1 MAWMA
6 PVRNDNLWEGA
17 SMARAWAFWW
27 IVGICIL
34 LVIAARTFYSVS
46 ETEQAV
52 VTQLGRPVRLVRMPG
67 LHLKVPFLQQ
77 LTLFE
82 NRLLDY
88 DAAPAPVIT
97 RDKKNLLVDNY
108 AKWQISD
115 PLKFLQTVQNES
127 GAQARLDDIIY
138 SKVRE
143 QLGLHDLVDVIATK
157 RDPIMR
163 AVTMGS
169 NEAAT
174 AYGITVLD
182 VRVKRADLPP
192 ENAQA
197 VYGRM
202 RTEREREAKRYRSE
216 GQEEALKIRAETD
229 KQKTIMLAEAYQQE
243 QAIRGEGDAAA
254 IHIYAAAFQ
263 QDPEFFTFTRT
274 LEAYRKSLNGKTT
287 LLLPSQME
295 FLKYLRE

>member
-1 MAWMA
+1 M
-6 PVRNDNLWEGA
+6 PRA
-17 SMARAWAFWW
+17 SAFWW
-27 IVGICIL
+27 VVSVCLL
-34 LVIAARTFYSVS
+34 LVIASRTFYSVS

-52 VTQLGRPVRLVRMPG
+52 VTQLGRPVHLVKAPG
-67 LHLKVPFLQQ
+67 LHLKVPFLHQ
-77 LTLFE
+77 LTFFE

-97 RDKKNLLVDNY
+97 RDKKNLVVDNY
-108 AKWQISD
+108 AKWQIDD
-115 PLKFLQTVQNES
+115 PLKFLQTVQNEI

-143 QLGLHDLVDVIATK
+143 QLGLHDLVEVIATK
-157 RDPIMR
+157 REPIMR
-163 AVTMGS
+163 AVTAGS
-169 NEAAT
+169 HEAAS
-174 AYGITVLD
+174 AYGIAVID
-182 VRVKRADLPP
+182 VRIKRADLPP

-229 KQKTIMLAEAYQQE
+229 KQKTIMLAEAYEQE
-243 QAIRGEGDAAA
+243 QSIRGEGDAVAVR
-254 IHIYAAAFQ
+254 IYAEAFQ
-263 QDPEFFTFTRT
+263 QEPDFFTFART
-274 LEAYRKSLNGKTT
+274 LEAYRKSLKGKTT
-287 LLLPSQME
+287 LLLPPQME

>member
-1 MAWMA
+1 M
-6 PVRNDNLWEGA
+6 PRA
-17 SMARAWAFWW
+17 STFWW
-27 IVGICIL
+27 IVGICAL

-52 VTQLGRPVRLVRMPG
+52 ITQLGRPVHLVKTPG

-77 LTLFE
+77 LSFFE

-115 PLKFLQTVQNES
+115 PLKFLQTVQNET

-143 QLGLHDLVDVIATK
+143 QLGLHDLVEVIATK
-157 RDPIMR
+157 RGPIMQV
-163 AVTMGS
+163 VTKGS
-169 NEAAT
+169 DEAAT
-174 AYGITVLD
+174 AYGIRVLD
-182 VRVKRADLPP
+182 VRIKRADLPP

-229 KQKTIMLAEAYQQE
+229 KQRTIMLAEAYEQE
-243 QAIRGEGDAAA
+243 QTIRGEGDAAA
-254 IHIYAAAFQ
+254 TRIYAAAFQ
-263 QDPEFFTFTRT
+263 QDPEFFSFART
-274 LEAYRKSLNGKTT
+274 LEAYRKSLKGKTT
-287 LLLPSQME
+287 LLLPPHME
-295 FLKYLRE
+295 FLRYLRE

>member
-1 MAWMA
+1 M
-6 PVRNDNLWEGA
+6 PRV
-17 SMARAWAFWW
+17 STFWW
-27 IVGICIL
+27 VVSLGVL
-34 LVIAARTFYSVS
+34 LVIASRTFYAVS
-46 ETEQAV
+46 ETEQVV
-52 VTQLGRPVRLVRMPG
+52 VTQLGRPVRLVKTPG

-77 LTLFE
+77 LTFFE
-82 NRLLDY
+82 DRLLDY

-97 RDKKNLLVDNY
+97 RDKKNLVVDNY
-108 AKWQISD
+108 AKWQIRD
-115 PLKFLQTVQNES
+115 PLKFLQTVRDEA

-143 QLGLHDLVDVIATK
+143 QLGLHDLVEVIAAK
-157 RDPIMR
+157 RDMIMR
-163 AVTMGS
+163 AVTAGS
-169 NEAAT
+169 HEASM
-174 AYGITVLD
+174 AYGIAVTD
-182 VRVKRADLPP
+182 VRIKRADLPP

-229 KQKTIMLAEAYQQE
+229 KQTTIMFAEAYEHE

-254 IHIYAAAFQ
+254 MRVYAEAFQ
-263 QDPEFFTFTRT
+263 HDPDFFAFTRT
-274 LEAYRKSLNGKTT
+274 LEAYRKSLKGKTT
-287 LLLPSQME
+287 LLLPPQME

>member
-1 MAWMA
+1 M
-6 PVRNDNLWEGA
+6 PRT
-17 SMARAWAFWW
+17 SAFWW
-27 IVGICIL
+27 IVGICIV
-34 LVIAARTFYSVS
+34 LVIAARALYSVA
-46 ETEQAV
+46 ETEQAI
-52 VTQLGRPVRLVRMPG
+52 VTQLGRPVRLVKTPG

-77 LTLFE
+77 LTFFE

-97 RDKKNLLVDNY
+97 RDKKNLVIDNY

-115 PLKFLQTVQNES
+115 PLKFLQTVQNEV

-143 QLGLHDLVDVIATK
+143 QLGLHDLLEVIATQ
-157 RDPIMR
+157 RDSIMR
-163 AVTMGS
+163 AVTLGS
-169 NEAAT
+169 NAAAT
-174 AYGITVLD
+174 AYGITVID
-182 VRVKRADLPP
+182 VRIMRADLPP

-229 KQKTIMLAEAYQQE
+229 KQKVILLAEAYERE

-254 IHIYAAAFQ
+254 IRIYAAAFQ
-263 QDPEFFTFTRT
+263 QDPDFFSFART
-274 LEAYRKSLNGKTT
+274 LEAYKKSLKEKTT
-287 LLLPSQME
+287 LVLPPQME

>member
-1 MAWMA
+1 MPRVSAWW
-6 PVRNDNLWEGA
+6 VVSLG
-17 SMARAWAFWW
+17 
-27 IVGICIL
+27 VL
-34 LVIAARTFYSVS
+34 LVIASRTFYTVS
-46 ETEQAV
+46 ETEQV
-52 VTQLGRPVRLVRMPG
+52 VITQLGRPVRLMKSPG

-77 LTLFE
+77 LTFFE
-82 NRLLDY
+82 DRLLDY
-88 DAAPAPVIT
+88 DAAPAPIIT
-97 RDKKNLLVDNY
+97 RDKKNLVVDNY
-108 AKWQISD
+108 AKWHISD
-115 PLKFLQTVQNES
+115 PLLFLQTVHDEV

-143 QLGLHDLVDVIATK
+143 QLGLHDLVELIASK
-157 RDPIMR
+157 REPIMR
-163 AVTMGS
+163 AVTAS
-169 NEAAT
+169 SHAASM
-174 AYGITVLD
+174 AYGIAVID
-182 VRVKRADLPP
+182 VRIKRADLPP

-229 KQKTIMLAEAYQQE
+229 KQKTIMLAEAYEHE

-254 IHIYAAAFQ
+254 MRVYAEAFQ
-263 QDPEFFTFTRT
+263 QDPDFFAFSRT
-274 LEAYRKSLNGKTT
+274 LEAYRKSLKGKTT

>member
-1 MAWMA
+1 M
-6 PVRNDNLWEGA
+6 PRG
-17 SMARAWAFWW
+17 SGFWGG
-27 IVGICIL
+27 VGLCVL
-34 LVIAARTFYSVS
+34 LVMVLRTFYVVS
-46 ETEQAV
+46 ETEQVV
-52 VTQLGRPVRLVRMPG
+52 VTQLGRPVRLVKTPG
-67 LHLKVPFLQQ
+67 LHFKVPFLQQ
-77 LTLFE
+77 LTFFE

-97 RDKKNLLVDNY
+97 RDKKNLVVDNY

-115 PLKFLQTVQNES
+115 PLQFLQTVQDEA

-143 QLGLHDLVDVIATK
+143 QLGLHDLVEVIASE

-163 AVTMGS
+163 MVTSGS
-169 NEAAT
+169 HEASM
-174 AYGITVLD
+174 AYGIAVID
-182 VRVKRADLPP
+182 VRIKRADLPP

-229 KQKTIMLAEAYQQE
+229 KQKTIMLAEAYEHE
-243 QAIRGEGDAAA
+243 QAIRGEGEAAA
-254 IHIYAAAFQ
+254 MRVYAEAFQ
-263 QDPEFFTFTRT
+263 HDPDFFAFTRT
-274 LEAYRKSLNGKTT
+274 LEAYRKSLKGKTT
-287 LLLPSQME
+287 LLLPPQME

>member
-1 MAWMA
+1 M
-6 PVRNDNLWEGA
+6 PRT
-17 SMARAWAFWW
+17 SAFWW
-27 IVGICIL
+27 IVGICIV
-34 LVIAARTFYSVS
+34 LVIAARALYSVA
-46 ETEQAV
+46 ETEQAI
-52 VTQLGRPVRLVRMPG
+52 VTQLGRPVRLVKTPG

-77 LTLFE
+77 LTFFE

-97 RDKKNLLVDNY
+97 RDKKNLVIDNY

-115 PLKFLQTVQNES
+115 PLKFLQTVQNEV

-143 QLGLHDLVDVIATK
+143 QLGLHDLLEVIATQ
-157 RDPIMR
+157 RDSIMR
-163 AVTMGS
+163 AVTLGS
-169 NEAAT
+169 NAAAT
-174 AYGITVLD
+174 AYGITVMD
-182 VRVKRADLPP
+182 VRIMRADLPP

-229 KQKTIMLAEAYQQE
+229 KQKVILLAEAYERE

-254 IHIYAAAFQ
+254 IRIYAAAFQ
-263 QDPEFFTFTRT
+263 QDPDFFSFART
-274 LEAYRKSLNGKTT
+274 LEAYKKSLKEKTT
-287 LLLPSQME
+287 LVLPPQME